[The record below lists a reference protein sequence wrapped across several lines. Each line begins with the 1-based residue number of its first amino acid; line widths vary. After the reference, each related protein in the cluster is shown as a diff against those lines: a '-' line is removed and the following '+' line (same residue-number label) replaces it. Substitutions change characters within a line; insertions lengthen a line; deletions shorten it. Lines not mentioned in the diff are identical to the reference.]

1 MIFTRNENIHRTHK
15 VLGNGTVSAVHF
27 GPIDT
32 PVKLV
37 FLHANGFNGLAYRSI
52 LEGLGVHVI
61 ALDLRGHGMT
71 TLPAQAGQFA
81 NFYSYA
87 QDVIAYLNA
96 HVSGKVVLAGHSLGA
111 STAILAAGLA
121 PDKITKV
128 LAFDPIVL
136 PLFVR
141 VVMSTKMGRNYL
153 RTNFPMARAAGKR
166 RDIFNDFQT
175 AFKRYRG
182 RGTFKQFP
190 DTALWDYIC
199 GGFVEG
205 GGHIR
210 LACRPAW
217 EQYTYVA
224 QSHNLKKAIRV
235 LPAGSHLMV
244 TDFVKQGKWITPMAR
259 LRPDIRTQHLP
270 DFDHFFPLINLDISV
285 AALQNILAND

>member
-1 MIFTRNENIHRTHK
+1 MIFTRNKNIHRTHK
-15 VLGNGTVSAVHF
+15 DMDDGRVSAVHF
-27 GPIDT
+27 GPTGT

-87 QDVIAYLNA
+87 QDVIAYVEA
-96 HVSGKVVLAGHSLGA
+96 HISGEVVLAGHSLGA
-111 STAILAAGLA
+111 STAILAAGIA

-141 VVMSTKMGRNYL
+141 GMMSTKMGRRYL
-153 RTNFPMARAAGKR
+153 VKNFPMARAAGKR

-175 AFKRYRG
+175 VFKRYQG
-182 RGTFKQFP
+182 RGTFKHFP

-199 GGFVEG
+199 GGFVKDG
-205 GGHIR
+205 DHVR

-224 QSHNLKKAIRV
+224 QSHDLKKAIKA
-235 LPAGSHLMV
+235 LPVGSHLMV
-244 TDFVKQGKWITPMAR
+244 TDFVKQGKWIAPMGKF
-259 LRPDIRTQHLP
+259 RPDMQTEHLP
-270 DFDHFFPLINLDISV
+270 DYDHFFPLINPDISI